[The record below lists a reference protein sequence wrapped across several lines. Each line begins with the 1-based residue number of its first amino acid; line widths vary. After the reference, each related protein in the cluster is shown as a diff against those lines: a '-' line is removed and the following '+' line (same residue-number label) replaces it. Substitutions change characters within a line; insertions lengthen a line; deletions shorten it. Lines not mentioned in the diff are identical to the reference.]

1 MRIKPPIPTARVGT
15 VTRDEREAL
24 DHFTSL
30 YAGDPEPVAVT
41 IERAVIGADWGA
53 NGYLTRSQADE
64 LATLLRLGSGST
76 LLDVGAGRGWPGL
89 YLARASGCSVVLTDL
104 PVEGLRLALDR
115 AVQEGMAER
124 VLAVAASA
132 VRLPLRP
139 ASVDAVVQSDVL
151 C

>member
-1 MRIKPPIPTARVGT
+1 MG
-15 VTRDEREAL
+15 RDEREML

-30 YAGDPEPVAVT
+30 YAGGRDPVAVA

-64 LATLLRLGSGST
+64 LATLLRLGPGST

-89 YLARASGCSVVLTDL
+89 YLARRSGCSVVLTDL

-115 AVQEGMAER
+115 AVQESMAER

-132 VRLPLRP
+132 VQLPLRP